1 MLLDTLYHP
10 PHITV
15 DKDKMKDN
23 GLYLYHHFEGKPLVN
38 EFIANTM
45 LGIEYLWG
53 GAVQLETSD
62 VVAAPQ
68 TVSTTVFAPKPAVGA
83 PKESEPKAI
92 KWQRAVYTMK
102 NRTLS
107 RKALSS

>member
-1 MLLDTLYHP
+1 
-10 PHITV
+10 
-15 DKDKMKDN
+15 
-23 GLYLYHHFEGKPLVN
+23 VN

-62 VVAAPQ
+62 VVSTPPVTGTGFMPKLAA
-68 TVSTTVFAPKPAVGA
+68 GA
-83 PKESEPKAI
+83 PKESEPKPV